1 MAALGLLAYSNTFDA
16 SFHLDD
22 HHSIGTNPTLKDPAS
37 FIEPS
42 KAERLM
48 GGLYPSFKNRF
59 IGYLTFAVNYRL
71 HGLDVLGYHLTN
83 LAIHFLNGLL
93 LYSLVLL
100 NGLLLYS
107 LVLFTFSTPKMEGS
121 RLKDQLRL
129 VALFAASLFVLH
141 PIQTQAVTYIV
152 QRFASLATMFYLGS
166 MVFYVK
172 WRLRNTKY
180 QNSNIKIKVNMKFRN
195 LYFPFLNFNF
205 FLSLLFAILAMK
217 TKQIAFTLPLA
228 VVLYEFMFFH
238 DTIKRRALRLLP
250 FLLTLLIIPST
261 FLFLDNPP
269 GYLVGDV
276 TNLQQNSTFHGL
288 NTSLRNSGL

>member
-93 LYSLVLL
+93 LYSLVL
-100 NGLLLYS
+100 
-107 LVLFTFSTPKMEGS
+107 FTFSTPKMEGS

-152 QRFASLATMFYLGS
+152 QRFASLATMFYLGQVEAPKYQIS
-166 MVFYVK
+166 KF
-172 WRLRNTKY
+172 KY
-180 QNSNIKIKVNMKFRN
+180 QN
-195 LYFPFLNFNF
+195 
-205 FLSLLFAILAMK
+205 
-217 TKQIAFTLPLA
+217 
-228 VVLYEFMFFH
+228 
-238 DTIKRRALRLLP
+238 
-250 FLLTLLIIPST
+250 
-261 FLFLDNPP
+261 
-269 GYLVGDV
+269 
-276 TNLQQNSTFHGL
+276 
-288 NTSLRNSGL
+288 